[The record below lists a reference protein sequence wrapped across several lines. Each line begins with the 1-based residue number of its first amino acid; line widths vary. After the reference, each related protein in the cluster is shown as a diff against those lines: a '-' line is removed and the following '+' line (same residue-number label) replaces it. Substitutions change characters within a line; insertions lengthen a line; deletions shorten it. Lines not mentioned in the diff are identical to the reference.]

1 MQVCIRKLGFAGD
14 PSRKSLPAAF
24 TGKDMKH
31 AKILM
36 CASIALMT
44 SIIAQAQVAG
54 SAIPG
59 VTALELRELAALGW
73 SAKRQVLGVPVF
85 NDKSERIGTV
95 DDIVMAP
102 DMARACAIIG
112 VGGFLGVRR
121 SEEHTSELQSQSN
134 LVCRLLLEKK
144 KQSHPRPS
152 HHPQPAG
159 VRA

>member
-44 SIIAQAQVAG
+44 SIVAQAQVAG

-59 VTALELRELAALGW
+59 VTALELRELATLGW

-85 NDKSERIGTV
+85 NDKREKIGTV

-102 DMARACAIIG
+102 DMARAYAIIG
-112 VGGFLGVRR
+112 VGGFLGVGKRDVAIR
-121 SEEHTSELQSQSN
+121 LTQLIRQVDGSFV
-134 LVCRLLLEKK
+134 LVGATKDILKALPPFEFAR
-144 KQSHPRPS
+144 
-152 HHPQPAG
+152 
-159 VRA
+159 

>member
-44 SIIAQAQVAG
+44 SIVAQAQVAG

-59 VTALELRELAALGW
+59 VTALELRELATLGW

-85 NDKSERIGTV
+85 NDKGERIGTV

-102 DMARACAIIG
+102 DMARAYAIIG
-112 VGGFLGVRR
+112 VGGFLGVRKR
-121 SEEHTSELQSQSN
+121 DVAIRLTQLIRQVDGSFV
-134 LVCRLLLEKK
+134 LVGATKDVVKALPPFEFAR
-144 KQSHPRPS
+144 
-152 HHPQPAG
+152 
-159 VRA
+159 